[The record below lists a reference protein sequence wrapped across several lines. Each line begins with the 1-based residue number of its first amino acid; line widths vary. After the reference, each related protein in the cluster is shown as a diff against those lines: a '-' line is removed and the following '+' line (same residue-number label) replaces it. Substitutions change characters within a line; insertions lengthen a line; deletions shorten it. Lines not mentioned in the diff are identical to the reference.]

1 MKFELTP
8 EEHALLILAL
18 GIAAGA
24 SSLALAER
32 IFRLTNSIQK
42 DNPRW
47 TPLKVGE

>member
-1 MKFELTP
+1 VKFELTP
-8 EEHALLILAL
+8 EEHSLLILAL

-24 SSLALAER
+24 SSTELAER

-47 TPLKVGE
+47 VPLMVAD